1 MNAIALPESW
11 REHAIVTRDVA
22 IARDWFTDA
31 ELAEADAFRLP
42 KRREEWMHARMAAK
56 QLAVNRRLASHPRE
70 VLVTRVRF
78 SLSHSHPYAAAAIG
92 RGIDVQVIR
101 EISESAAHLFLSD
114 EEAEAMRACSV
125 EHRLLHF
132 WCAKEAA
139 WKAQR
144 GEVPTLKQVPLKLID
159 IQPHGL
165 RFDGVETLWTAAA
178 AAVQRDVIIALTF

>member
-1 MNAIALPESW
+1 
-11 REHAIVTRDVA
+11 V
-22 IARDWFTDA
+22 
-31 ELAEADAFRLP
+31 FRLP

-56 QLAVNRRLASHPRE
+56 QLALDRGLATHPRD
-70 VLVTRVRF
+70 VRVTRALF

-101 EISESAAHLFLSD
+101 DLSESAAHLFLSD
-114 EEAEAMRACSV
+114 EEAAAIRACDV

-144 GEVPTLKQVPLKLID
+144 GEIPTLKQVPLTVVGVRGV
-159 IQPHGL
+159 GL
-165 RFDGVETLWTAAA
+165 GFDRVETIAIE
-178 AAVQRDVIIALTF
+178 DVIIALTF

>member
-1 MNAIALPESW
+1 MNAIELPESW
-11 REHAIVTRDVA
+11 REHAIVTRDTA
-22 IARDWFTDA
+22 IARDWFTDE

-56 QLAVNRRLASHPRE
+56 QLAMNRGLATHPRD
-70 VLVTRVRF
+70 VRVTRAQF

-101 EISESAAHLFLSD
+101 DISESAAHLFLSD
-114 EEAEAMRACSV
+114 EEADAMRACDV
-125 EHRLLHF
+125 AHRLLHF

-144 GEVPTLKQVPLKLID
+144 GEIPTLKQVPLKVVGVRSE
-159 IQPHGL
+159 GL
-165 RFDGVETLWTAAA
+165 GFDRVETIAID
-178 AAVQRDVIIALTF
+178 DVLIALTF

>member
-1 MNAIALPESW
+1 MNAIELPESW
-11 REHAIVTRDVA
+11 REHAIVTRDTA
-22 IARDWFTDA
+22 IARDWFTDE

-56 QLAVNRRLASHPRE
+56 QLAMNRGLATHPRD
-70 VLVTRVRF
+70 VHVTRALF

-101 EISESAAHLFLSD
+101 AISESAAHLFLSD
-114 EEAEAMRACSV
+114 EEADAMRACDV
-125 EHRLLHF
+125 EQRLLHF

-144 GEVPTLKQVPLKLID
+144 GEIPTLKQAPLTLID
-159 IQPHGL
+159 VQRDAL
-165 RFDGVETLWTAAA
+165 RFDRVESI
-178 AAVQRDVIIALTF
+178 RIDDVLIALTF

>member
-1 MNAIALPESW
+1 MNAIELPQSW

-22 IARDWFTDA
+22 IARDWFTDD

-56 QLAVNRRLASHPRE
+56 QLAVNRGLATHPRD
-70 VLVTRVRF
+70 VRVTRAQF

-101 EISESAAHLFLSD
+101 DLSESAAHLFLSD
-114 EEAEAMRACSV
+114 KEADAMRACDV

-144 GEVPTLKQVPLKLID
+144 GEIPTLKQVPLRVLGVGGE
-159 IQPHGL
+159 GL
-165 RFDGVETLWTAAA
+165 VLDCVETIKID
-178 AAVQRDVIIALTF
+178 DVIIALTF

>member
-1 MNAIALPESW
+1 MNAIELPESW
-11 REHAIVTRDVA
+11 REHAIVTRDVT

-56 QLAVNRRLASHPRE
+56 QLAVNRGLAAHPRD
-70 VLVTRVRF
+70 VRVTRDLF

-92 RGIDVQVIR
+92 HGIDVQVIR

-114 EEAEAMRACSV
+114 QEADAMRACGV

-144 GEVPTLKQVPLKLID
+144 GEIPTLKQVALKLID
-159 IQPHGL
+159 VQPYGL
-165 RFDGVETLWTAAA
+165 RFDGVETLWT
-178 AAVQRDVIIALTF
+178 DVIIALTF